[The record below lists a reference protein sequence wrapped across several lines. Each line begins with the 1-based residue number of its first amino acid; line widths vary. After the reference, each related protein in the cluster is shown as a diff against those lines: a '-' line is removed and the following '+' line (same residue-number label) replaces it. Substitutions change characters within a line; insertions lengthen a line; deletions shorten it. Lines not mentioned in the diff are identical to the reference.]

1 MLEEVG
7 RRKRR
12 STRCLTGVPVRCLLG
27 CSHACTGR
35 APSTLAVG
43 DAADFDMGDLHS
55 KRIYDLCVDV
65 PVRPTRAY
73 FAAPVSQGPQ
83 ASKQARKYRPLRGG
97 GARQG
102 LIAGY
107 VLQSAAPAGSSP
119 WVYTGVSSSP
129 YTVHLCLGVRGP
141 GMAELCSVASRV
153 ARETQPSY
161 LIEEE
166 EDSLGLWGRIINHRR
181 TPCLCVWV

>member
-73 FAAPVSQGPQ
+73 FAAPVRQGPQ
-83 ASKQARKYRPLRGG
+83 ASKQARKHRPLRGG
-97 GARQG
+97 GCKARPD
-102 LIAGY
+102 LRLRTAVCSADRVESL
-107 VLQSAAPAGSSP
+107 VLQ
-119 WVYTGVSSSP
+119 
-129 YTVHLCLGVRGP
+129 
-141 GMAELCSVASRV
+141 
-153 ARETQPSY
+153 
-161 LIEEE
+161 
-166 EDSLGLWGRIINHRR
+166 GRIIIDRR
-181 TPCLCVWV
+181 TPCICVWLAGTLSGCE

>member
-97 GARQG
+97 CARQG
-102 LIAGY
+102 LICGY
-107 VLQSAAPAGSSP
+107 VLQSAAPTGSSP
-119 WVYTGVSSSP
+119 WFYRGVSSLP
-129 YTVHLCLGVRGP
+129 YRVHDR
-141 GMAELCSVASRV
+141 AF
-153 ARETQPSY
+153 
-161 LIEEE
+161 
-166 EDSLGLWGRIINHRR
+166 
-181 TPCLCVWV
+181 CVWM

>member
-1 MLEEVG
+1 VLEEVG

-43 DAADFDMGDLHS
+43 DAANFDMGDLHS

-73 FAAPVSQGPQ
+73 FAAPVSQSGA
-83 ASKQARKYRPLRGG
+83 ASKQASPKVPTAAGG
-97 GARQG
+97 GVQG
-102 LIAGY
+102 KA
-107 VLQSAAPAGSSP
+107 
-119 WVYTGVSSSP
+119 
-129 YTVHLCLGVRGP
+129 
-141 GMAELCSVASRV
+141 
-153 ARETQPSY
+153 
-161 LIEEE
+161 
-166 EDSLGLWGRIINHRR
+166 
-181 TPCLCVWV
+181 